1 VNAPP
6 KKRQVDQ
13 AAFKR
18 AQIGLASARGAES
31 QGALLILA
39 LLTLLVVP
47 LAALFL
53 ASARPLLARQLGVC
67 RGGGGALRLQHASP
81 SQL

>member
-1 VNAPP
+1 
-6 KKRQVDQ
+6 
-13 AAFKR
+13 
-18 AQIGLASARGAES
+18 
-31 QGALLILA
+31 